1 MEKTIPVF
9 TMSLVLLF
17 YARLSGAALSPV
29 NLTCE
34 YRIDPLG
41 IDISDPR
48 FGWNFTSADNDQ
60 AQSAYELL
68 VSDNYGDLKNHKGN
82 VWATG
87 KVASE
92 NSFQIVY
99 GGLGLKS
106 FTRYYWS
113 VRVYDKD
120 NKPSEWSAIAWFETA
135 ILNDGDWKG
144 QWIGDGSKQFTK
156 DEDFYQDDRMPL
168 FQKEIRVKKKIATA
182 RLYVSGLGYYEAF
195 LNEERIGNHVLDPGW
210 TTHKKEVLYVVHDI
224 TGLLKKGSNVA
235 GFMLGNG
242 WWNPLPLR
250 LFTRFNLRDVQQTGR
265 PCVKANIR
273 IRYTDGTEDIIIT
286 DESWL
291 TAPGPIIRNNVYL
304 GEHYDARLEQPL
316 WGRSPSGKDWKPAV
330 PTNGPDGKLRVQMQP
345 PVRVTK
351 TIKPTKIFTWRP
363 GVFIVDM
370 GQNFAGAV
378 RIKVKG
384 PTGTRIT
391 MKYGEALH
399 PDGSLNFY
407 TSVAGQIK
415 EAWKMDGGPGS
426 PRTAW
431 QEDSY
436 TLKGNGIET
445 WSPRFTFHGFR
456 YIEITGWPG
465 LPSLQDIEGLRM
477 NSDVPFAGEFECSN
491 SMFNKI
497 HQAARWTFLSNM
509 FSVQSDCPAR
519 EKMGYGADM
528 VTTANTFLY
537 NFDMSNFYTKAV
549 RDFANEQLPDGG
561 ITEIAPYTG
570 IHDRGIGGHSG
581 PLGWQLAFTYLQK
594 RLYEFY
600 GDRRIIEQQYPAVVK
615 QIDFLQSHAI
625 DGLFHWDISDHEALD
640 PKPEAFSASAFYYH
654 HVLLASEFAAIL
666 NKADDYGKYSKLAQQ
681 IKANIVQK
689 YHVPA
694 TGRFDNGTQSAQLF
708 ALWYGLTPERE
719 QSAKVLMDEFERHKW
734 HVSSGIFGVMM
745 MFDWLR
751 IVDQNEVAYTIA
763 NQKDYP
769 GWGFML
775 ANGATTLWESWE
787 YPENAPSQN
796 HPMFGSIDEWF
807 YRSLLGINALAPGF
821 KKIQIK
827 PQPAGDLTWAK
838 GSYSSI
844 AGKITS
850 EWKAEAGKFT
860 LLVNIPGNTTAE
872 VWVPAKDNK
881 PLIENG
887 RPSVRPVQYIK
898 DYAVVQIGSGEY
910 RFETL

>member
-1 MEKTIPVF
+1 MEKTIPVLI
-9 TMSLVLLF
+9 MSLVLLF
-17 YARLSGAALSPV
+17 CAHVSKATLTPV

-34 YRIDPLG
+34 YEINPLG

-48 FGWNFTSADNDQ
+48 LGWNFTSKDNDQ
-60 AQSAYELL
+60 VQSAYELL
-68 VSDNYGDLKNHKGN
+68 VSNSYSDLQNHKGN
-82 VWATG
+82 VWTTG
-87 KVASE
+87 KITSE
-92 NSFQIVY
+92 NSSQIVY
-99 GGLGLKS
+99 AGPGLKS
-106 FTRYYWS
+106 FTRYYWA

-120 NKPSEWSAIAWFETA
+120 NHASEWSHPAWFETA
-135 ILNDGDWKG
+135 MLNASDWKG
-144 QWIGDGSKQFTK
+144 QWIGDGSKQFLK
-156 DEDFYQDDRMPL
+156 DEDFYKDDRMPL
-168 FQKEIRVKKKIATA
+168 FQKDILVKRKVATA
-182 RLYVSGLGYYEAF
+182 RLYVAGLGYHEAF
-195 LNEERIGNHVLDPGW
+195 LNGKKIGDHLLDPGW

-224 TGLLKKGSNVA
+224 TGLLKQGRNVA

-242 WWNPLPLR
+242 WWNPLPLK

-265 PCVKANIR
+265 PSLKAEIR
-273 IRYTDGTEDIIIT
+273 IRYADGTEEIVIT
-286 DESWL
+286 NESWL
-291 TAPGPIIRNNVYL
+291 TAPGPIVRNNVYL

-316 WGRSPSGKDWKPAV
+316 WGRSPGGKDWKPAV
-330 PTNGPDGKLRVQMQP
+330 LTNGPDGSLHVQMQP
-345 PVRVTK
+345 PVRA
-351 TIKPTKIFTWRP
+351 TKIVRP
-363 GVFIVDM
+363 AEIFSWKPGIFIVDM
-370 GQNFAGAV
+370 GQNFAGVV

-384 PTGTRIT
+384 PAGTRIV

-399 PDGSLNFY
+399 PDGSLNYY

-415 EAWKMDGGPGS
+415 EEWKMDGGPGS
-426 PRTAW
+426 PKTAW

-436 TLKGNGIET
+436 TLKGNGTEI
-445 WSPRFTFHGFR
+445 WNPRFTFHGFR
-456 YIEITGWPG
+456 YLEITGWPG
-465 LPSLQDIEGLRM
+465 LPALQDIEGLRM
-477 NSDVPFAGEFECSN
+477 NSDVPATGEFACSN
-491 SMFNKI
+491 PMFNKI
-497 HQAARWTFLSNM
+497 HEAAQWTFLSNI

-537 NFDMSNFYTKAV
+537 NFNMSNFYTKAV
-549 RDFANEQLPDGG
+549 KDFANEQLADGG

-570 IHDRGIGGHSG
+570 IHDRGIGGDSG

-615 QIDFLQSHAI
+615 QIDFLKSHAI

-654 HVLLASEFAAIL
+654 HVLLASEFASIL
-666 NKADDYGKYSKLAQQ
+666 NKSDDSEKYLKLAQQ
-681 IKANIVQK
+681 IKANIVRK

-708 ALWYGLTPERE
+708 ALWYGLTPEKE
-719 QSAKVLMDEFERHKW
+719 LSTKVLMDEFERHKW

-751 IVDQNEVAYTIA
+751 ITDQNEVAYTIA

-807 YRSLLGINALAPGF
+807 YRSLLGINALEPGF

-844 AGKITS
+844 AGRITS
-850 EWKAEAGKFT
+850 EWKNEGGKFT
-860 LLVNIPGNTTAE
+860 LQVNIPANTTAE
-872 VWVPAKDNK
+872 VWVPAKDK
-881 PLIENG
+881 KALMENG
-887 RPSVRPVQYIK
+887 KPSVHQVQYIK
-898 DYAVVQIGSGEY
+898 GYAVVKVGSGEY